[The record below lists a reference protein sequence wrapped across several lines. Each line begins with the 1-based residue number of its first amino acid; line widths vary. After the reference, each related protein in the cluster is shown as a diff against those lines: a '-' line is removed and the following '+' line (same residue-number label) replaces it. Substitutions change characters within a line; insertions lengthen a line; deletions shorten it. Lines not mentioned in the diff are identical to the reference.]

1 MPKQEKEKKKKKEV
15 EQKEDEA
22 AANPATVEAGKKTQ
36 EELDALM
43 DEIDDVLEENA
54 EEFVKNYIQKGGQ

>member
-1 MPKQEKEKKKKKEV
+1 MAKQERKKKKES
-15 EQKEDEA
+15 EQTEEETTASAEVIEK
-22 AANPATVEAGKKTQ
+22 GKKAE

-54 EEFVKNYIQKGGQ
+54 EEFIKNYVQKGGQ

>member
-1 MPKQEKEKKKKKEV
+1 MPKQERKKKKES
-15 EQKEDEA
+15 EQTEEETTASAEVIEK
-22 AANPATVEAGKKTQ
+22 GKKTE

-54 EEFVKNYIQKGGQ
+54 EEFIKNYVQKGGQ